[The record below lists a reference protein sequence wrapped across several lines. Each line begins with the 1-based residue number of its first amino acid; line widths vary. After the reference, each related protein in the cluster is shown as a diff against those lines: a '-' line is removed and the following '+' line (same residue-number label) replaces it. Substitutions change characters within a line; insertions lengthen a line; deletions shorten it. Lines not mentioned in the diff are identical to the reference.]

1 MDGRWAFSSWTFLVF
16 SAAYSGKL
24 RWIIL
29 RKVQASDCEIGGSV
43 VSMAGDGSDFA

>member
-1 MDGRWAFSSWTFLVF
+1 MDGGWTFSSWTFLAF

-24 RWIIL
+24 RWTIL

-43 VSMAGDGSDFA
+43 VRMVGDGSDFA